1 MLEQTKNI
9 TIKGG
14 PFIESTT
21 LGLFPSRLNLL
32 YGRNGS
38 GKSTIARCVKR
49 LGKEDEESGYYAET
63 NPSLDEEQQH
73 HIFVFEEDFVSSNF
87 RMNETGL
94 SSIVMLGKQVGL
106 DERLQLLQDKR
117 KQLKKEQ
124 ANLIEKV
131 QTFSNRF
138 NHDSP
143 LYHLNQIKKK
153 LSADGGW
160 AERDKLIK
168 GNSIKSQVTDVLVF
182 ELMKLKPNMHYS
194 VLRKDYDEKFRTL
207 QQIKKGGSK
216 IDLIS
221 NNVLFDNIDDVYSLM
236 TRRVEEPN
244 LGSRDKKL
252 IEIVR
257 SEYGSYLNQ
266 IHTVFDNPRMN
277 VCPLCLRTID
287 NKDKEELFSKI
298 KSFFNKDVEDYKASL
313 QEVINSLLHW
323 NTTVISDVVRD
334 IIGQDTFEKFR
345 ETELELHNEYEQ
357 LLGAFNDRL
366 QNVYGISSYNKW
378 AEVKN
383 AQDTYSAMLDKI
395 NKIIEHYNLEVAQ
408 KKKFILELVRI
419 NRLLVTYEL
428 KDNFVQYRQQK
439 SKSDA
444 YENEKNA
451 VDQNLAKIDEAI
463 SDIMSE
469 KAQVTIALDFINE
482 ALSYIFFNDKRLFL
496 ENVSGKYCLKSNGKD
511 VKPGDVST
519 GERNAIALCYFFA
532 KIFENHE
539 KENRYKDEMLVVL
552 DDPITSFDKENKVGI
567 MTFLRWQV
575 NEIYRG
581 CNTSKVLIMSHD
593 LMTIFNVQK
602 LYKDIADK
610 NFQVLELKNKQ
621 VLNLGIFRYQRN
633 EYKKIIDEVFAIANG
648 QSSDF
653 LSIGNKMRRMEEA
666 YSSFIFNGQFEKL
679 LHNDDFLENVLDA
692 KKVFFKNLMSRLIL
706 NTESHTEETVY
717 DMEGFS
723 QMFDKEEI
731 RKTAKY
737 LLMLFYYVDRFHL
750 KSYLEGNFG
759 IVEKWIEEDSNILN

>member
-1 MLEQTKNI
+1 MLEQIKNI
-9 TIKGG
+9 IIKGG
-14 PFIESTT
+14 LFTEPITFE
-21 LGLFPSRLNLL
+21 LFPSRLNLL

-38 GKSTIARCVKR
+38 GKSTIAKCIKS
-49 LGKEDEESGYYAET
+49 LGKENEEGGYFAAT
-63 NPSLDEEQQH
+63 NPSLDEEQLRH
-73 HIFVFEEDFVSSNF
+73 VFVFDEDFVSSNF
-87 RMNETGL
+87 KMNETGL

-106 DERLQLLQDKR
+106 DEQLQLLQDKR

-131 QTFSNRF
+131 QAFSERN
-138 NHDSP
+138 NQESP
-143 LYHLNQIKKK
+143 LYYLYRIKKR

-160 AERDKLIK
+160 AEREKLIK
-168 GNSIKSQVTDVLVF
+168 TNSIKSPVTDALIL
-182 ELMKLKPNMHYS
+182 ELTKLKPNMHYS

-244 LGSRDKKL
+244 LGSRDKRL

-257 SEYGSYLNQ
+257 SEYGAYLNQ
-266 IHTVFDNPRMN
+266 IHTVFDNPRMK

-287 NKDKEELFSKI
+287 DKDKEELFSKI
-298 KSFFNKDVEDYKASL
+298 KSFFNKEVEDYKTRL
-313 QEVINSLLHW
+313 QEVINSLQHW
-323 NTTVISDVVRD
+323 YSAVMSDVVRD
-334 IIGQDTFEKFR
+334 IVGQDTFEKFR
-345 ETELELHNEYEQ
+345 ETELKLHNEYEQ
-357 LLGAFNDRL
+357 LLDAFNDRL
-366 QNVYGISSYNKW
+366 QNVYGMSSYNKW

-383 AQDTYSAMLDKI
+383 AQDTYSAMLDNI
-395 NKIIEHYNLEVAQ
+395 NKIIEHYNLEVEQ
-408 KKKFILELVRI
+408 KKKLITDLIRI
-419 NRLLVTYEL
+419 NRLLAAYEL
-428 KDNFVQYRQQK
+428 KDNFIQYRQQK

-444 YENEKNA
+444 CQKEKDA
-451 VDQNLAKIDEAI
+451 AEQDLAKIDEKI
-463 SDIMSE
+463 SEIISE

-482 ALSYIFFNDKRLFL
+482 ALSYIFFNNKRLVL
-496 ENVSGKYCLKSNGKD
+496 ENVSGKYYLKSNGKN
-511 VKPGDVST
+511 VKPSDVST

-539 KENRYKDEMLVVL
+539 KDNRYKDEMLVVL
-552 DDPITSFDKENKVGI
+552 DDPITSFDKDNKVGM

-581 CNTSKVLIMSHD
+581 CNTSKILIMSHD
-593 LMTIFNVQK
+593 LMTIFNIQK
-602 LYKDIADK
+602 LYKDIADNK
-610 NFQVLELKNKQ
+610 FQVLELKNRQ
-621 VLNLGIFRYQRN
+621 VLSLGIFRYQRN
-633 EYKKIIDEVFAIANG
+633 EYKKIIDEVFAIARG

-679 LHNDDFLENVLDA
+679 LHNDDFLENVPDV
-692 KKVFFKNLMSRLIL
+692 KKVFFRNLMSRLIL

-723 QMFDKEEI
+723 QMFDEEEI

-737 LLMLFYYVDRFHL
+737 LLMLFYYVDKFHL
-750 KSYLEGNFG
+750 KSYLGDDIEVVEGWT
-759 IVEKWIEEDSNILN
+759 KEE

>member
-1 MLEQTKNI
+1 MLEQIKNI
-9 TIKGG
+9 IIKGG
-14 PFIESTT
+14 LFTEPITFE
-21 LGLFPSRLNLL
+21 LFPSRLNLL

-38 GKSTIARCVKR
+38 GKSTIAKCIKS
-49 LGKEDEESGYYAET
+49 LGKENEEGGYFAAT
-63 NPSLDEEQQH
+63 NPSLDEEQLRH
-73 HIFVFEEDFVSSNF
+73 VFVFDEDFVSSNF
-87 RMNETGL
+87 KMNETGL

-106 DERLQLLQDKR
+106 DEQLQLLQDKR

-131 QTFSNRF
+131 QAFSERN
-138 NHDSP
+138 NQESP
-143 LYHLNQIKKK
+143 LYYLYRIKKR

-160 AERDKLIK
+160 AEREKLIK
-168 GNSIKSQVTDVLVF
+168 TNSIKSPVTDALIL
-182 ELMKLKPNMHYS
+182 ELTKLKPNMHYS

-244 LGSRDKKL
+244 LGSRDKRL

-257 SEYGSYLNQ
+257 SEYGAYLNQ
-266 IHTVFDNPRMN
+266 IHTVFDNPRMK

-287 NKDKEELFSKI
+287 DKDKEELFSKI
-298 KSFFNKDVEDYKASL
+298 KSFFNKEVEDYKTRL
-313 QEVINSLLHW
+313 QEVINSLQHW
-323 NTTVISDVVRD
+323 YSAVMSDVVRD
-334 IIGQDTFEKFR
+334 IVGQDTFEKFR
-345 ETELELHNEYEQ
+345 ETELKLHNEYEQ
-357 LLGAFNDRL
+357 LLDAFNDRL
-366 QNVYGISSYNKW
+366 QNVYGMSSYNKW

-383 AQDTYSAMLDKI
+383 AQDTYSAMLDNI
-395 NKIIEHYNLEVAQ
+395 NKIIEHYNLEVEQ
-408 KKKFILELVRI
+408 KKKLITDLIRI
-419 NRLLVTYEL
+419 NRLLAAYEL
-428 KDNFVQYRQQK
+428 KDNFIQYRQQK

-444 YENEKNA
+444 CLKEKDA
-451 VDQNLAKIDEAI
+451 VEQDLAKIDEKI
-463 SDIMSE
+463 SEIISE

-482 ALSYIFFNDKRLFL
+482 ALSYIFFNNKRLVL
-496 ENVSGKYCLKSNGKD
+496 ENVSGKYYLKSNGKN
-511 VKPGDVST
+511 VKPSDVST

-539 KENRYKDEMLVVL
+539 KENRYKDEMLIVL
-552 DDPITSFDKENKVGI
+552 DDPITSFDKDNKVGM

-602 LYKDIADK
+602 LYNDIEERK
-610 NFQVLELKNKQ
+610 LQVMELTNKQ
-621 VLNLGIFRYQRN
+621 IANLGIFRNNRS
-633 EYKKIIDEVFAIANG
+633 EYKKIIDEVFAIAIG
-648 QSSDF
+648 QSNDF

-666 YSSFIFNGQFEKL
+666 YSTFIFNGQFEKL
-679 LHNDDFLENVLDA
+679 LHNDDFLEKVPDA
-692 KKVFFKNLMSRLIL
+692 KKNLFKNFMSRLIL
-706 NTESHTEETVY
+706 NTESHTEEKIY
-717 DMEGFS
+717 DMDEFS
-723 QMFDKEEI
+723 QMFDDEEI

>member
-1 MLEQTKNI
+1 MLEQIKNI
-9 TIKGG
+9 IIKGG
-14 PFIESTT
+14 LFTEPITFE
-21 LGLFPSRLNLL
+21 LFPSRLNLL

-38 GKSTIARCVKR
+38 GKSTIAKCIKS
-49 LGKEDEESGYYAET
+49 LGKENEEGGYFAAT
-63 NPSLDEEQQH
+63 NPSLDEEQLRH
-73 HIFVFEEDFVSSNF
+73 VFVFDEDFVSSNF
-87 RMNETGL
+87 KMNETGL

-106 DERLQLLQDKR
+106 DEQLQLLQDKR

-131 QTFSNRF
+131 QAFSERN
-138 NHDSP
+138 NQESP
-143 LYHLNQIKKK
+143 LYYLYRIKKR

-160 AERDKLIK
+160 AEREKLIK
-168 GNSIKSQVTDVLVF
+168 TNSIKSPVTDALIL
-182 ELMKLKPNMHYS
+182 ELTKLKPNMHYS

-244 LGSRDKKL
+244 LGSRDKRL

-257 SEYGSYLNQ
+257 SEYGAYLNQ
-266 IHTVFDNPRMN
+266 IHTVFDNPRMK

-287 NKDKEELFSKI
+287 DKDKEELFSKI
-298 KSFFNKDVEDYKASL
+298 KSFFNKEVEDYKTRL
-313 QEVINSLLHW
+313 QEVINSLQHW
-323 NTTVISDVVRD
+323 YSAVMSDVVRD
-334 IIGQDTFEKFR
+334 IVGQDTFEKFR
-345 ETELELHNEYEQ
+345 ETELKLHNEYEQ
-357 LLGAFNDRL
+357 LLDAFNDRL
-366 QNVYGISSYNKW
+366 QNVYGMSSYNKW

-383 AQDTYSAMLDKI
+383 AQDTYSAMLDNI
-395 NKIIEHYNLEVAQ
+395 NKIIEHYNLEVEQ
-408 KKKFILELVRI
+408 KKKLITDLIRI
-419 NRLLVTYEL
+419 NRLLAAYEL
-428 KDNFVQYRQQK
+428 KDNFIQYRQQK

-444 YENEKNA
+444 CQKEKDA
-451 VDQNLAKIDEAI
+451 AEQDLAKIDEKI
-463 SDIMSE
+463 SEIISE
-469 KAQVTIALDFINE
+469 KAQVTIVLDFINE
-482 ALSYIFFNDKRLFL
+482 ALSYIFFNNKRLVL
-496 ENVSGKYCLKSNGKD
+496 ENVSGKYYLKSNGKN
-511 VKPGDVST
+511 VKPSDVST

-539 KENRYKDEMLVVL
+539 KDNRYKDEMLVVL
-552 DDPITSFDKENKVGI
+552 DDPITSFDKDNKVGM

-581 CNTSKVLIMSHD
+581 CNTSKILIMSHD
-593 LMTIFNVQK
+593 LMTIFNIQK
-602 LYKDIADK
+602 LYKDIADNK
-610 NFQVLELKNKQ
+610 FQVLELKNRQ
-621 VLNLGIFRYQRN
+621 VLSLGIFRYQRN
-633 EYKKIIDEVFAIANG
+633 EYKKIIDEVFAIARG

-679 LHNDDFLENVLDA
+679 LHNDDFLENVPDV
-692 KKVFFKNLMSRLIL
+692 KKVFFRNLMSRLIL

-723 QMFDKEEI
+723 QMFDEEEI

-737 LLMLFYYVDRFHL
+737 LLMLFYYVDKFHL
-750 KSYLEGNFG
+750 KSYLGDDIEVVEGWT
-759 IVEKWIEEDSNILN
+759 KEE